1 MRKILFILFVMMGA
15 YSYASDYPYLTFET
29 TDGSKA
35 SFASSGLEMT
45 ISDNVLTVGQKS
57 FTISNLTKMYFSESD
72 MTSGVHEIN
81 AAEITDDME
90 IYDLRG
96 NKVRKD
102 LMTNGIYLIRD
113 KNATYKIAVK

>member
-81 AAEITDDME
+81 ADEITDDME

>member
-1 MRKILFILFVMMGA
+1 MRKILLIMFVMMGA
-15 YSYASDYPYLTFET
+15 YSYAGDYPYLTFET

-35 SFASSGLEMT
+35 SFASTGLEMN
-45 ISDNVLTVGQKS
+45 ISESVLTVGQKS
-57 FTISNLTKMYFSESD
+57 YVISNLSKMYFSATD
-72 MTSGVHEIN
+72 LTSGVHEIN

-96 NKVRKD
+96 NRVQKG